1 MWLHRWKYIRK
12 NDCVLQSIK
21 TASCGDY
28 AMVYLMCKAR
38 GQSMNE
44 FLSYF
49 TVSDYVQND
58 HIVGS
63 MLEDMIQGLI
73 K

>member
-1 MWLHRWKYIRK
+1 
-12 NDCVLQSIK
+12 
-21 TASCGDY
+21 
-28 AMVYLMCKAR
+28 MVYLMCKAR

-44 FLSYF
+44 CLSYS

>member
-1 MWLHRWKYIRK
+1 
-12 NDCVLQSIK
+12 
-21 TASCGDY
+21 
-28 AMVYLMCKAR
+28 MVYLMCKGR

-49 TVSDYVQND
+49 TVSDYVQNG

-73 K
+73 KYIFNNIFLIKYHFCV